1 MPPSPPQVGGIQETK
16 EFLNYHARGQ
26 VRACLQ
32 DCLGGVLNYHARGQV
47 RACLQDCLGGVLN
60 YHARGQVRAC
70 LQDCLGGVCLN
81 ALKNTEPYSPLYAPP
96 HPTDP

>member
-16 EFLNYHARGQ
+16 EF
-26 VRACLQ
+26 
-32 DCLGGVLNYHARGQV
+32 LNYHARGQV